1 MVLNINSPSYYTEKF
16 GIIDEIYNLCK
27 NIRKEVKDKT
37 YSNIVDTIGIVPI
50 IAPDII
56 DIKETKKYSL
66 TYGFVFVSL
75 KIDYNKFVYSNIEQ
89 KKKLIIENILLSIK
103 VIHKKA
109 KIDYK
114 QFELDIIEYCRTVGI
129 VLKDS

>member
-1 MVLNINSPSYYTEKF
+1 M
-16 GIIDEIYNLCK
+16 
-27 NIRKEVKDKT
+27 
-37 YSNIVDTIGIVPI
+37 PI

-66 TYGFVFVSL
+66 TYGFAFVSL